1 MKTNYRKPQERVW
14 YVKNDQITAPELRV
28 LDDKGLQIGIMSR
41 DEAITKAYTADKD
54 LVMIT
59 NHAVPPVV
67 KIIDFKKFLYQEEKK
82 KKEAKKGIKKSST
95 KDIQL
100 SVFIAQGDRDRL
112 KRKAQEFINEGFQ
125 VRVKLM
131 LRGREMGKK
140 PMAFD
145 LISNFIASLED
156 VNISTPPKLQGRI
169 IFAVITRK
177 K

>member
-1 MKTNYRKPQERVW
+1 MW
-14 YVKNDQITAPELRV
+14 YVKNEQIAATQLRV
-28 LDDKGLQIGIMSR
+28 LDEKGTQIGILSR
-41 DEAITKAYTADKD
+41 DEALQNARNQEKD

-82 KKEAKKGIKKSST
+82 KQEAKKGIKKSTT

-112 KRKAQEFINEGFQ
+112 QKRAQEFLNDGFQ

-140 PMAFD
+140 EMAFEV
-145 LISNFIASLED
+145 INNFIASLEEAN
-156 VNISTPPKLQGRI
+156 VSSPPKLQSRI
-169 IFAVITRK
+169 IFAVLSRK